1 MTKFTILTTDGTIG
15 IASLT
20 DKPEHGQLVSLEVRD
35 ENGIPSQIEAYV
47 ADVLDEQDY

>member
-1 MTKFTILTTDGTIG
+1 MKKYNILTTDGTTG
-15 IASLT
+15 IARLT
-20 DKPEHGQLVSLEVRD
+20 YKPEHGQLVSLEVRD